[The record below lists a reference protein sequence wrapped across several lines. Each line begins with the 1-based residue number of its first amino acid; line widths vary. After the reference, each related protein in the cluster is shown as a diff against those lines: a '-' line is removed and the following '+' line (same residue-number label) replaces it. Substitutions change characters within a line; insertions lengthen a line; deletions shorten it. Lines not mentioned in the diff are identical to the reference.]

1 MRAVGILKPKTID
14 STHLSGFY
22 EGSKRSLLG
31 IVAAHST
38 YGFEL
43 GAVEIGV

>member
-1 MRAVGILKPKTID
+1 MRAVGILKPKAIV

-31 IVAAHST
+31 IVAALDPW
-38 YGFEL
+38 GLEE
-43 GAVEIGV
+43 GRGEREE